1 MPLLPPPLL
10 SLHTLHALLCC
21 PPLKVGL
28 GRLTSS
34 PLRELGLFHL
44 RASMRMRATFAKAA
58 WLAGVTSSFSPPLE
72 DGSVLEDVAEM
83 ELVALRHV
91 SSLHTFLGR
100 KSLPHVEPPMM
111 EVITMELHKIK
122 QVTETHDVET
132 VNKMLENGWVLL
144 EVYKADNY
152 GGPYPLE
159 RAYYVLG
166 REESSD

>member
-1 MPLLPPPLL
+1 
-10 SLHTLHALLCC
+10 
-21 PPLKVGL
+21 
-28 GRLTSS
+28 
-34 PLRELGLFHL
+34 
-44 RASMRMRATFAKAA
+44 
-58 WLAGVTSSFSPPLE
+58 
-72 DGSVLEDVAEM
+72 M

-100 KSLPHVEPPMM
+100 KSLPHVELPIM
-111 EVITMELHKIK
+111 EAITMELHKIK

-132 VNKMLENGWVLL
+132 VNKMLKKGWVLL